1 MFEQK
6 TMEMALVQFL
16 LAAILYKT
24 NYAIDI
30 IRQQESNMLKGHH
43 FTMEFSS
50 YMPQKGKTSKITQ
63 VLQTFLFPLF
73 CVTRNQNHT

>member
-6 TMEMALVQFL
+6 TMEMALVQFP

-30 IRQQESNMLKGHH
+30 IQQQESNMLRGNH

-50 YMPQKGKTSKITQ
+50 YMLPKK
-63 VLQTFLFPLF
+63 
-73 CVTRNQNHT
+73 